1 MPNEYDPTNELTRRQ
16 FFARLRKL
24 GYKRSE
30 FEWSR
35 MSISYEKTINGRLLT
50 ITLPKHH
57 TSVVQV
63 VGPVEWSGWHT
74 AKSYATWHYEVPQGW
89 DLLNTIYGLASERVK
104 YTSALN
110 LQDSTACRVEE
121 RLYQRAIPGY
131 AVYPS
136 SCEQCDT
143 ENIRVQSFY
152 GSMMCATCCEE
163 EQDELPT
170 ELVEDL
176 VLASDNELIT
186 VEG

>member
-1 MPNEYDPTNELTRRQ
+1 MQEQYDPTTELTRRQ

-30 FEWSR
+30 FEWSK
-35 MSISYEKTINGRLLT
+35 MSISYETEVNGRILT

-74 AKSYATWHYEVPQGW
+74 AKSYATWHHEVPQGW

-104 YTSALN
+104 YTSAMN
-110 LQDSTACRVEE
+110 LGTAT
-121 RLYQRAIPGY
+121 PGY
-131 AVYPS
+131 DVYPR

-152 GSMMCATCCEE
+152 GSMMCAGCCEE
-163 EQDELPT
+163 ERDELPT
-170 ELVEDL
+170 ELLEDGETDDPGSPL
-176 VLASDNELIT
+176 FFLATISED
-186 VEG
+186 